1 MSEGESFLAR
11 WSRLKREQALSP
23 SRSDD
28 AQSLPAQALSEHAPS
43 GDAPP
48 RFDEPPP
55 AVDLASLPPIE
66 SMGAGSDISAYLGVG
81 VPLELTKA
89 ALRNAWRADPAVRD
103 FVEIADNQWDFNT
116 PDAIPGFGAM
126 GAAEEAKSLV
136 ARAMTGAENV
146 AATVTS
152 LKPAT
157 GSDQPDS
164 HATTVAPLEDSR
176 IVDPVWRVGTVPP
189 ADEVSPVDMAP
200 WLDAVT
206 PPDAA
211 APPDAAVPL
220 EAVAQR
226 SATLP
231 LESVTQRN
239 AALRLKGAP
248 PPSAVPPRDAVPPPD
263 AAAPA
268 NIEQTSVETDVS
280 QNDLEPASSPSGRRG
295 HGSALPR

>member
-28 AQSLPAQALSEHAPS
+28 AQSPPAQALSEHAPS

-48 RFDEPPP
+48 RVDEPLP

-89 ALRNAWRADPAVRD
+89 ALRSAWRADPAVRD

-136 ARAMTGAENV
+136 ARAMTGSENV
-146 AATVTS
+146 AATVTP

-164 HATTVAPLEDSR
+164 HATTVASLEDSR
-176 IVDPVWRVGTVPP
+176 VVDPVWQVGTVPQ
-189 ADEVSPVDMAP
+189 ADEVPPVDMAP
-200 WLDAVT
+200 RLDAV
-206 PPDAA
+206 

-220 EAVAQR
+220 EAV
-226 SATLP
+226 
-231 LESVTQRN
+231 TQRT
-239 AALRLKGAP
+239 AALRLEGVSP
-248 PPSAVPPRDAVPPPD
+248 LSAVSPPDAGPPLSAVSPPD
-263 AAAPA
+263 AATLAEV
-268 NIEQTSVETDVS
+268 EQTSVETDVS

>member
-28 AQSLPAQALSEHAPS
+28 AQSPPAQALSEHAPS

-48 RFDEPPP
+48 RIDEPPP

-66 SMGAGSDISAYLGVG
+66 SMGAGSDISAYLSAG
-81 VPLELTKA
+81 VPLELTKT
-89 ALRNAWRADPAVRD
+89 ALRSAWRADPAVRD

-136 ARAMTGAENV
+136 ARAMTGAENF

-152 LKPAT
+152 LKPDA

-164 HATTVAPLEDSR
+164 HATTVASLEDSR
-176 IVDPVWRVGTVPP
+176 VVDPVWQVGTVPP
-189 ADEVSPVDMAP
+189 ADVVPPMDMAP
-200 WLDAVT
+200 RLDAV
-206 PPDAA
+206 
-211 APPDAAVPL
+211 APPGAAVPL

-226 SATLP
+226 NAALP
-231 LESVTQRN
+231 LEGV
-239 AALRLKGAP
+239 P
-248 PPSAVPPRDAVPPPD
+248 PLSAVPPRDAVPPLSAVPPLD
-263 AAAPA
+263 AAPLA
-268 NIEQTSVETDVS
+268 NIERTSIESDVS
-280 QNDLEPASSPSGRRG
+280 ESDLEAASSPSGRRG
-295 HGSALPR
+295 HGRGHGGALPR